1 MKLLALIAAL
11 ASVAVA
17 GADASAF
24 LATDK
29 NFDSAVMNSGK
40 HVFVKYLAPWCVRAM
55 RAMRCGDGCAGGEHV
70 SVANARVGAGETR
83 DARAREGTMDV
94 LTMVFNRSIILDF
107 RRAERLTNRVSCV
120 VARRR

>member
-1 MKLLALIAAL
+1 MKLFAFLVAL

-40 HVFVKYLAPWCVRAM
+40 HVFVKYLAPWC
-55 RAMRCGDGCAGGEHV
+55 AMRCDAMRCDATRRD
-70 SVANARVGAGETR
+70 ANARAVALRVQGGGRATTR
-83 DARAREGTMDV
+83 E
-94 LTMVFNRSIILDF
+94 
-107 RRAERLTNRVSCV
+107 
-120 VARRR
+120 

>member
-1 MKLLALIAAL
+1 MKLLAFLAAL

-40 HVFVKYLAPWCVRAM
+40 HVFVKYLAPWCVCARDA
-55 RAMRCGDGCAGGEHV
+55 CDGVMGVRGGEHV
-70 SVANARVGAGETR
+70 SVANARVGVGETR
-83 DARAREGTMDV
+83 DARAREGG
-94 LTMVFNRSIILDF
+94 
-107 RRAERLTNRVSCV
+107 
-120 VARRR
+120 

>member
-1 MKLLALIAAL
+1 MGILRRATASIASHRRPRASKRRKRMKLFAFLVAL

-40 HVFVKYLAPWCVRAM
+40 HVFVKYLAPW
-55 RAMRCGDGCAGGEHV
+55 
-70 SVANARVGAGETR
+70 
-83 DARAREGTMDV
+83 
-94 LTMVFNRSIILDF
+94 
-107 RRAERLTNRVSCV
+107 
-120 VARRR
+120 

>member
-40 HVFVKYLAPWCVRAM
+40 HVFVKYLAPWCVRCDAVMGVPVANMCRWRTRASVRATRGM
-55 RAMRCGDGCAGGEHV
+55 RARG
-70 SVANARVGAGETR
+70 R
-83 DARAREGTMDV
+83 GTWM
-94 LTMVFNRSIILDF
+94 
-107 RRAERLTNRVSCV
+107 
-120 VARRR
+120 

>member
-1 MKLLALIAAL
+1 MKLFAFLVAL

-40 HVFVKYLAPWCVRAM
+40 HVFVKYLAPWCA
-55 RAMRCGDGCAGGEHV
+55 
-70 SVANARVGAGETR
+70 R
-83 DARAREGTMDV
+83 DATRRDATRWDARSVTMMIKISA
-94 LTMVFNRSIILDF
+94 LLMSSRS
-107 RRAERLTNRVSCV
+107 
-120 VARRR
+120 

>member
-1 MKLLALIAAL
+1 MKLFAFLVAL

-40 HVFVKYLAPWCVRAM
+40 HVFVKYLAPWYARDATRRDV
-55 RAMRCGDGCAGGEHV
+55 
-70 SVANARVGAGETR
+70 NARTVAWRVQGG
-83 DARAREGTMDV
+83 RARSDDAGMNE
-94 LTMVFNRSIILDF
+94 
-107 RRAERLTNRVSCV
+107 
-120 VARRR
+120 

>member
-1 MKLLALIAAL
+1 MKLFAFLVAL

-40 HVFVKYLAPWCVRAM
+40 HVFVKYLAPWCARDAM
-55 RAMRCGDGCAGGEHV
+55 RRDSTRNERAGG
-70 SVANARVGAGETR
+70 RVTR
-83 DARAREGTMDV
+83 PGRGGPTTRE
-94 LTMVFNRSIILDF
+94 
-107 RRAERLTNRVSCV
+107 
-120 VARRR
+120 

>member
-1 MKLLALIAAL
+1 MKLFAFLVAL

-40 HVFVKYLAPWCVRAM
+40 HVFVKYLAPWCARAT
-55 RAMRCGDGCAGGEHV
+55 R
-70 SVANARVGAGETR
+70 R
-83 DARAREGTMDV
+83 DATRTRE
-94 LTMVFNRSIILDF
+94 RS
-107 RRAERLTNRVSCV
+107 RYASRGGGGATTRE
-120 VARRR
+120 

>member
-1 MKLLALIAAL
+1 MKLFAFLVAL

-40 HVFVKYLAPWCVRAM
+40 HVFVKYLAPWC
-55 RAMRCGDGCAGGEHV
+55 AMRCDATRRDATRRERAGG
-70 SVANARVGAGETR
+70 RVTRPGGGE
-83 DARAREGTMDV
+83 
-94 LTMVFNRSIILDF
+94 
-107 RRAERLTNRVSCV
+107 
-120 VARRR
+120 RRRGNE

>member
-40 HVFVKYLAPWCVRAM
+40 HVFVKYLAPWCVRCDAVM
-55 RAMRCGDGCAGGEHV
+55 GVRGGEHV
-70 SVANARVGAGETR
+70 SVANARVGVGETR
-83 DARAREGTMDV
+83 DARAREGGW
-94 LTMVFNRSIILDF
+94 MVFDRSIILDF

>member
-1 MKLLALIAAL
+1 MKLFAFLVAL

-40 HVFVKYLAPWCVRAM
+40 HVFVKYLAPWCARDATRRDATRRDV
-55 RAMRCGDGCAGGEHV
+55 
-70 SVANARVGAGETR
+70 NARTVAWRVQGGRGRSDDAGM
-83 DARAREGTMDV
+83 RE
-94 LTMVFNRSIILDF
+94 
-107 RRAERLTNRVSCV
+107 
-120 VARRR
+120 

>member
-1 MKLLALIAAL
+1 MKLFAFLVAL

-40 HVFVKYLAPWCVRAM
+40 HVFVKYLAPWCA
-55 RAMRCGDGCAGGEHV
+55 
-70 SVANARVGAGETR
+70 R
-83 DARAREGTMDV
+83 DATRRDATRCERANGR
-94 LTMVFNRSIILDF
+94 
-107 RRAERLTNRVSCV
+107 
-120 VARRR
+120 VARPGRRDDAGMNE

>member
-1 MKLLALIAAL
+1 MKLFAFLVAL

-40 HVFVKYLAPWCVRAM
+40 HVFVKYLAPWCVRDAT
-55 RAMRCGDGCAGGEHV
+55 R
-70 SVANARVGAGETR
+70 R
-83 DARAREGTMDV
+83 DARGVGEGAMMRGWD
-94 LTMVFNRSIILDF
+94 DG
-107 RRAERLTNRVSCV
+107 ER
-120 VARRR
+120 

>member
-1 MKLLALIAAL
+1 MKLFAFLVAL

-40 HVFVKYLAPWCVRAM
+40 HVFVKYLAPWCARDATNERRARDECM
-55 RAMRCGDGCAGGEHV
+55 NRWIDCV
-70 SVANARVGAGETR
+70 TFVGTR
-83 DARAREGTMDV
+83 DARDAAT
-94 LTMVFNRSIILDF
+94 
-107 RRAERLTNRVSCV
+107 APRVGFVSKSGV
-120 VARRR
+120 SW

>member
-1 MKLLALIAAL
+1 MKLFAFLVAL

-40 HVFVKYLAPWCVRAM
+40 HVFVKYLAPWCA
-55 RAMRCGDGCAGGEHV
+55 
-70 SVANARVGAGETR
+70 R
-83 DARAREGTMDV
+83 DATRRDATRRERANGR
-94 LTMVFNRSIILDF
+94 
-107 RRAERLTNRVSCV
+107 
-120 VARRR
+120 VARPGRSDDAGMNE

>member
-1 MKLLALIAAL
+1 MKLFALLVAL

-40 HVFVKYLAPWCVRAM
+40 HVFVKYLAPW
-55 RAMRCGDGCAGGEHV
+55 
-70 SVANARVGAGETR
+70 
-83 DARAREGTMDV
+83 
-94 LTMVFNRSIILDF
+94 
-107 RRAERLTNRVSCV
+107 
-120 VARRR
+120 